1 MMSESNN
8 SRRDFLKTTGAVA
21 AATGVLSAAKP
32 VHAAAEGTIQVA
44 LVGCGG
50 RGTGAAANA
59 LSVPDEN
66 VKLVAMGDVFE
77 HRQKASY
84 ESLVRKFPK
93 TVDVSDDH
101 KFLGFDAYK
110 KAMDCLNPGDVV
122 ILTTP
127 PAFRWLHF
135 GYAIEKGLNVFMEKP
150 VTVDGPGSRKMFDL
164 AEKATEKNLKVAV
177 GLMCRHC
184 DARNELFDRIQ
195 NGEIGEVNM
204 LRAYRMAGPTGY
216 AAVPP
221 KPEGISD
228 LMYQIKN
235 FHGFLWLSGGAVSD
249 FLIHNIDEMCWMKD
263 AWPVSAKASGGRHY
277 RGDNID
283 QNFDS
288 YAIEYTFEDGT
299 KAFMNGR
306 TIPGCHNEF
315 ASYAQG
321 SKGIAVISQSGHAPS
336 KARIYKGHAM
346 NKENLAWDWGKPEPN
361 PYQLE
366 WNHYLDAIRNDL
378 DYNEAPRGTMA
389 SLVTSMG
396 RLAAHTGQE
405 VTVDDMLNH
414 EADFGE
420 GIENLTLDGDS
431 VLTPFDDG
439 KYPVPQ
445 PGLNPDFEY

>member
-1 MMSESNN
+1 
-8 SRRDFLKTTGAVA
+8 
-21 AATGVLSAAKP
+21 
-32 VHAAAEGTIQVA
+32 
-44 LVGCGG
+44 
-50 RGTGAAANA
+50 
-59 LSVPDEN
+59 
-66 VKLVAMGDVFE
+66 
-77 HRQKASY
+77 
-84 ESLVRKFPK
+84 
-93 TVDVSDDH
+93 
-101 KFLGFDAYK
+101 
-110 KAMDCLNPGDVV
+110 
-122 ILTTP
+122 
-127 PAFRWLHF
+127 
-135 GYAIEKGLNVFMEKP
+135 
-150 VTVDGPGSRKMFDL
+150 
-164 AEKATEKNLKVAV
+164 
-177 GLMCRHC
+177 
-184 DARNELFDRIQ
+184 
-195 NGEIGEVNM
+195 M

-283 QNFDS
+283 QNLDS
-288 YAIEYTFEDGT
+288 YAIEYTFEDGA

-336 KARIYKGHAM
+336 KARIYNGHAM

-378 DYNEAPRGTMA
+378 EYNEAPRGTMA
-389 SLVTSMG
+389 SLITSMG

-431 VLTPFDDG
+431 VLSPFEDG